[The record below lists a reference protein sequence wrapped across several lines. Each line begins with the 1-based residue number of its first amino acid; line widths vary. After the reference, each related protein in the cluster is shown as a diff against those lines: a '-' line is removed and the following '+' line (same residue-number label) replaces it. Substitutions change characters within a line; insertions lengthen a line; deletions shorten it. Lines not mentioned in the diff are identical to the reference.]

1 VRIAIICNK
10 TGTDQDVKHS
20 GIHFQWG
27 FEDLGDRVDVYH
39 WKEQDKIPLEY
50 DFYFSVDSSE
60 EYGIQERLR
69 PLIVYNGDT
78 HMPGGLQ
85 RDMTRCRN
93 ADLIF
98 NGNYENG
105 VELMRL
111 MGFKS
116 IWLPLGYDRRF
127 DFKDEDLKDKPLDV
141 AMIGHAN
148 SGERVALW
156 EMLKKNYNC
165 EVGDLDPAEI
175 YKKSKIVVNQPTE
188 PWNNIYNNRLIEGMI
203 SGCVVLQKNLTITS
217 YKRVI
222 DTNLITFWNDFS
234 DLKWEIDRI
243 LNSWEIEGLKGYLA
257 RTSVKE
263 NYSYRNLCTII
274 KNYYLNLGEIEKNGK
289 I

>member
-1 VRIAIICNK
+1 
-10 TGTDQDVKHS
+10 
-20 GIHFQWG
+20 
-27 FEDLGDRVDVYH
+27 
-39 WKEQDKIPLEY
+39 
-50 DFYFSVDSSE
+50 VDSSE
-60 EYGIQERLR
+60 EYGIREDLK

-85 RDMTRCRN
+85 RDMLRCRN

-127 DFKDEDLKDKPLDV
+127 DFTEDDIKDKPIDV
-141 AMIGHAN
+141 AMVGHPN
-148 SGERVALW
+148 SPERVALW

-165 EVGDLDPAEI
+165 EVGDLNPAEI

-188 PWNNIYNNRLIEGMI
+188 PWDNIYNNRLLEGMV
-203 SGCVVLQKNLTITS
+203 SGCIVLQKNLTITS

-222 DTNLITFWNDFS
+222 DTKLLTFWSDFS
-234 DLKWEIDRI
+234 ELRDKIDLILSNWEKEVFR
-243 LNSWEIEGLKGYLA
+243 GHLA
-257 RTSVKE
+257 RASVKE

-274 KNYYLNLGEIEKNGK
+274 KNYYLNLGEK
-289 I
+289 